1 MWWMNTGLPD
11 QVDEIL
17 AQWARER
24 PDLDASPMGV
34 IGRICRLAP
43 ILVEAQAVIFREL
56 GLDFASFDV
65 LATLR
70 RSGDPYELTPGA
82 LARSMMVTP
91 GAVAQRLARLEEQD
105 LITRSHDDP
114 DRRKVT
120 VSLTTR
126 GRDLIDRAVLAHL
139 ENEHRVLA
147 DFSDAELESFAG
159 LLRRLLLAYESR

>member
-1 MWWMNTGLPD
+1 MVVD

-34 IGRICRLAP
+34 VGRICRLSP
-43 ILVEAQAVIFREL
+43 LLVEAQSAVFREL

-70 RSGDPYELTPGA
+70 RSGSPYELTPGE
-82 LARSMMVTP
+82 LATSMMVTP
-91 GAVAQRLARLEEQD
+91 GAVTQRLARLEEQS
-105 LITRSHDDP
+105 LIARRHDDP

-120 VSLTTR
+120 VALTPR
-126 GRDLIDRAVLAHL
+126 GRALIDRAVPAHL
-139 ENEHRVLA
+139 ENEHHILA
-147 DFSDAELESFAG
+147 EFSSAELATFAG
-159 LLRRLLLAYESR
+159 LLRRLLHAYEGRR